1 MRITRLDTQRLR
13 VPLPRQLTLPLADA
27 PDPTGTA
34 PAALNVLLVY
44 LDTDAGLR
52 GLGLTYSADGGRAL
66 QAVVE
71 DDLAPRLV
79 GENPLHHERLALR
92 VRQEMPSLARGG
104 LIALAYAAVDLALWD
119 VKGKAAGLPLHQLLG
134 GCRDA
139 APAYAADTA
148 GPWMS
153 AEQVLDAA
161 RPLLAGKVQG
171 IRVGVGHRDP
181 QADAHKLQLV
191 RDAVGEE
198 VWFGVTACQ
207 GYDAATALAMG
218 RFLEEE
224 LDADWFED
232 PTDCSDL
239 DGYARLSAKLEL
251 PVAAGSVLNVGEFQH
266 FLQRQAAGVLR
277 PDVLRLGGV
286 TTFLKVAGLAETF
299 QRPVVPHLLPEVGVH
314 LACARM
320 GVKAAEHVS
329 WLKPLWKAG
338 PELVGGMLVPP
349 PGPGLGLEL
358 DGAAVQRFVVGAE
371 K

>member
-27 PDPTGTA
+27 PDPTGYA
-34 PAALNVLLVY
+34 PAALNVLLVH

-71 DDLAPRLV
+71 DDLAPRLL

-104 LIALAYAAVDLALWD
+104 LVAQAYAAVDLALWD

-153 AEQVLDAA
+153 AEQVLDVA

-171 IRVGVGHRDP
+171 IRVGIGHRDP
-181 QADAHKLQLV
+181 QDDAHKLQLV
-191 RDAVGEE
+191 RDAVGED

-232 PTDCSDL
+232 PIDCSDL

-251 PVAAGSVLNVGEFQH
+251 PVAAGSVLHAGEFQY
-266 FLQRQAAGVLR
+266 FVQRQAAGVLR

-320 GVKAAEHVS
+320 GVKAAEYVS
-329 WLKPLWKAG
+329 WLKPLWTAG
-338 PELVGGMLVPP
+338 PELVGGLLVPP

-358 DGAAVQRFVVGAE
+358 DETAVVKFRV
-371 K
+371 

>member
-1 MRITRLDTQRLR
+1 MRITRLETQRLR
-13 VPLPRQLTLPLADA
+13 VPLPRPLALPLADA
-27 PDPTGTA
+27 PDPGGHTPA
-34 PAALNVLLVY
+34 PLHVLLVH

-52 GLGLTYSADGGRAL
+52 GLGLTYAADGGRAL

-71 DDLAPRLV
+71 DDLAPRLI
-79 GENPLHHERLALR
+79 GEDPLCHERLALR
-92 VRQEMPSLARGG
+92 VRREMPSLARGG
-104 LIALAYAAVDLALWD
+104 LMALAYAAVDLALWD
-119 VKGKAAGLPLHQLLG
+119 VKGKAAGLPLYQLLG

-171 IRVGVGHRDP
+171 IRVAVGNRDP
-181 QADAHKLQLV
+181 QADAHKLQRI
-191 RDAVGEE
+191 RDEIGEE
-198 VWFGVTACQ
+198 VWFGVSACQ

-232 PTDCSDL
+232 PIDCSDL
-239 DGYARLSAKLEL
+239 DGYARLSTKLEL
-251 PVAAGSVLNVGEFQH
+251 PVAAGSVLHAGEFPQ
-266 FLQRQAAGVLR
+266 FVQRQAAGVLR
-277 PDVLRLGGV
+277 PDVLRLGGM
-286 TTFLKVAGLAETF
+286 TTFLKVLGLAEMF

-314 LACARM
+314 LACGRM
-320 GVKAAEHVS
+320 GVQAVEHVS

-338 PELVGGMLVPP
+338 PELVGGLLVPP

-358 DGAAVQRFVVGAE
+358 DEAAVQRFAVGG
-371 K
+371 